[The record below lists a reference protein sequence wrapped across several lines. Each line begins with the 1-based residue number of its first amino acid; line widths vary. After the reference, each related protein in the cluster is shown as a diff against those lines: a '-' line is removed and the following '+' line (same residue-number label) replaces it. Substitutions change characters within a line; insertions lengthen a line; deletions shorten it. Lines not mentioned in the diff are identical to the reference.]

1 MIVLTNLVNIL
12 LEVIIKK
19 ITDLERHKSK
29 TDKIEAMVNRFV
41 ISKFLNTCVIY
52 FILYMVNKDVDILSH
67 NGLTNKII
75 KLVSIGAAIDIL
87 LNITLPTKSIKLV
100 YYSFIYRNVSYVN
113 TTQSVLNEELSYP

>member
-1 MIVLTNLVNIL
+1 MIILTNLVNIL

-29 TDKIEAMVNRFV
+29 TDKIEAMINRFV
-41 ISKFLNTCVIY
+41 VSKFLNTCVIY
-52 FILYMVNKDVDILSH
+52 FILYMVNKDVDILSQ

-87 LNITLPTKSIKLV
+87 LNITLPTRSIKLL
-100 YYSFIYRNVSYVN
+100 YYSFLYRNVSYAN

>member
-1 MIVLTNLVNIL
+1 
-12 LEVIIKK
+12 
-19 ITDLERHKSK
+19 
-29 TDKIEAMVNRFV
+29 
-41 ISKFLNTCVIY
+41 
-52 FILYMVNKDVDILSH
+52 MVNKDVDILSP